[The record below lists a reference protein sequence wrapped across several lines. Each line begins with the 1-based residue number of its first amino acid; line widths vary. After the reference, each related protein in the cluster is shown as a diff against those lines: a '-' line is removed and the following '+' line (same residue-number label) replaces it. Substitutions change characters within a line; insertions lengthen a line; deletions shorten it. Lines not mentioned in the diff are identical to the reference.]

1 MGAHT
6 TAGGSNGSRGLSPL
20 PPHFNHWSFVE
31 FSCSMIGLLL
41 VSLVGCVV
49 VGAVDL
55 TLSEDATGSVVVDA
69 VVDKITQACV
79 LIRDSLI
86 LRRIAYAETKDGT
99 AAGVNLARGGIWQV
113 LLLSILDS
121 LLVFIIII
129 IIIIVFFVMR
139 KSVQETCINKLCGSP
154 PQYAHR
160 PAPPPCKNK

>member
-69 VVDKITQACV
+69 VVDKITRQACV
-79 LIRDSLI
+79 FYRDSLM

-99 AAGVNLARGGIWQV
+99 AAGVNLTRGGIWQV

-121 LLVFIIII
+121 LLVFIIIII

-160 PAPPPCKNK
+160 PAPPLQK